1 MKREEL
7 FILRDIDS
15 FEPATAQM
23 RKKGYT
29 FSNRVLEVKRVPSNH
44 YLSQELNIPLNTE
57 LFLLSRLRIVEGYP
71 VSIEKTW
78 IQYEKVKGLEK
89 VDFTDISFYALLKE
103 KFGIQII
110 ETKEELLIVNAKQSE
125 KEHLNTKQIL
135 FEKGTSYME
144 GESVPFEYFE
154 MSSIPSFYRF
164 RSVSV
169 NG

>member
-44 YLSQELNIPLNTE
+44 YLSQELNVPLNTE

-103 KFGIQII
+103 IWYS
-110 ETKEELLIVNAKQSE
+110 N
-125 KEHLNTKQIL
+125 
-135 FEKGTSYME
+135 Y
-144 GESVPFEYFE
+144 
-154 MSSIPSFYRF
+154 
-164 RSVSV
+164 
-169 NG
+169 

>member
-44 YLSQELNIPLNTE
+44 YLSQELNVPLNTE

-71 VSIEKTW
+71 VSI
-78 IQYEKVKGLEK
+78 
-89 VDFTDISFYALLKE
+89 E